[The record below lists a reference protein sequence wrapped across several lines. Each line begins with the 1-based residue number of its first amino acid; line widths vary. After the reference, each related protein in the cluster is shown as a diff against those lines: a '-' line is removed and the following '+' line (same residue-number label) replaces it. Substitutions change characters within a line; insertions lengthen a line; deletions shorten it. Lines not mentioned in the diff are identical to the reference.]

1 MIDADIAF
9 LTNEAEI
16 HNTPIKNQTDI
27 QWLFAHG
34 AGAPMDSGFMNV
46 VAEGVAAAGI
56 TVKRFEFPYMEE
68 RRKTGKKRP
77 PNRAP
82 ELLQH
87 FMRAIEQIGGMSACV
102 IGGKSMGG
110 RMASLLAAEY
120 PNDVMGVVCL
130 GYPFH
135 PVGKLEKTRI
145 DHFSDMTVPHRIVQ
159 GTRDALGTQDQVEGY
174 GLSNIVDIHWLED
187 GDHDLKPRKKSGLTH
202 DEHIKNAIEQVVTF
216 ILFIDKTRKNKQ

>member
-1 MIDADIAF
+1 MDTDINF
-9 LTNEAEI
+9 LTNEAAT
-16 HNTPIKNQTDI
+16 HNTPKTNI

-34 AGAPMDSGFMNV
+34 AGAPMDSDFMNL

-68 RRKTGKKRP
+68 RRQTGKKRP

-87 FMRAIEQIGGMSACV
+87 FMRAIEQAGGMSRCV

-110 RMASLLAAEY
+110 RMASLLAAEN
-120 PNDVMGVVCL
+120 PQDVMGVVCL

-135 PVGKLEKTRI
+135 PAGKLEKTRI
-145 DHFSDMTVPHRIVQ
+145 DHFPDMSVPHRIVQ
-159 GTRDALGTQDQVEGY
+159 GTRDALGTRDQVEGY
-174 GLSNIVDIHWLED
+174 GLPDIVELHWLED

-202 DEHIKNAIEQVVTF
+202 EEHIKSAIEQVVTF
-216 ILFIDKTRKNKQ
+216 ILSVDKNRQTK

>member
-1 MIDADIAF
+1 MTDTDIVF
-9 LTNEAEI
+9 LTNEAKI
-16 HNTPIKNQTDI
+16 DNTSTTHKTDI

-34 AGAPMDSGFMNV
+34 AGAPMDSNFMNV

-68 RRKTGKKRP
+68 RRETGKRRP

-87 FMRAIEQIGGMSACV
+87 FIRAIEQAGGMSQCV

-110 RMASLLAAEY
+110 RMASLLAAEN

-145 DHFSDMTVPHRIVQ
+145 DHFPGISVPHCIVQ
-159 GTRDALGTQDQVEGY
+159 GTRDALGTHDQVESY
-174 GLSNIVDIHWLED
+174 GLPTIVDVHWLED

-202 DEHIKNAIEQVVTF
+202 EEHIACAIKQVVTF
-216 ILFIDKTRKNKQ
+216 ILSIDKKQKNK

>member
-1 MIDADIAF
+1 MMDADIAF

-16 HNTPIKNQTDI
+16 HNTLNVPQTDI

-34 AGAPMDSGFMNV
+34 AGAPMDSGFMTV

-87 FMRAIEQIGGMSACV
+87 FKRAIEQAGGMSQCV

-145 DHFSDMTVPHRIVQ
+145 DHFPDMTVPHRIVQ
-159 GTRDALGTQDQVEGY
+159 GTRDALGTRDQVKGY
-174 GLSNIVDIHWLED
+174 GLPKIVDVHWLED

-202 DEHIKNAIEQVVTF
+202 DEHIKSAIEQIVTF
-216 ILFIDKTRKNKQ
+216 ILSIDKTRQVK

>member
-1 MIDADIAF
+1 MTDTDIVF
-9 LTNEAEI
+9 LTNEAKL
-16 HNTPIKNQTDI
+16 HNSSTTPITDI

-34 AGAPMDSGFMNV
+34 AGAPMDSDFMNV

-56 TVKRFEFPYMEE
+56 TVKRFEFPYMDE

-77 PNRAP
+77 PNRVT
-82 ELLQH
+82 ELLEH
-87 FMRAIEQIGGMSACV
+87 FMNAIEQTGGMSQCV

-110 RMASLLAAEY
+110 RMASLLAAENR
-120 PNDVMGVVCL
+120 NDVLGVVCL

-145 DHFSDMTVPHRIVQ
+145 DHFPDMMVPHCIVQ
-159 GTRDALGTQDQVEGY
+159 GTRDALGTRDQVESY
-174 GLSNIVDIHWLED
+174 GLPKSLGVHWLED

-202 DEHIKNAIEQVVTF
+202 EEHIASAIEKVVTF
-216 ILFIDKTRKNKQ
+216 ILSVDKNRMRNQ

>member
-1 MIDADIAF
+1 MTDTDIVF
-9 LTNEAEI
+9 LTNEAETN
-16 HNTPIKNQTDI
+16 NTTKANQVDI

-34 AGAPMDSGFMNV
+34 AGAPMDSDFMNV

-87 FMRAIEQIGGMSACV
+87 FMRAIEQAGGMSTCV

-110 RMASLLAAEY
+110 RMASMLAAE
-120 PNDVMGVVCL
+120 NSDDVIGVVCL
-130 GYPFH
+130 GYPFR
-135 PVGKLEKTRI
+135 PAGKLEKTRI
-145 DHFSDMTVPHRIVQ
+145 DHFPDMSVPHCIVQ
-159 GTRDALGTQDQVEGY
+159 GTRDALGTRDQVESY
-174 GLSNIVDIHWLED
+174 KLPKILDVHWLED
-187 GDHDLKPRKKSGLTH
+187 GDHELKPRKKSG
-202 DEHIKNAIEQVVTF
+202 
-216 ILFIDKTRKNKQ
+216 